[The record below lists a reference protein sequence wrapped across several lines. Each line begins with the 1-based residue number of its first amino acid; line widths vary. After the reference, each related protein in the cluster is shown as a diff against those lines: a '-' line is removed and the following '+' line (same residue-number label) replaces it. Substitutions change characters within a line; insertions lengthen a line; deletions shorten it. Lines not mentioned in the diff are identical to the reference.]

1 MIRRFTLSLVA
12 LVALAIVPALA
23 HPGHDHKI
31 LGTVTTAAADHVIVK
46 DKAGKDETIHI
57 TRDTKVLRDKKAAQV
72 ADIKAGM
79 RVVVTA
85 VTVKVDNV
93 ERLHAKTIELGAAPT
108 SK

>member
-57 TRDTKVLRDKKAAQV
+57 TRDTKVLKDKKAAQV

-79 RVVVTA
+79 RIVVTA

>member
-1 MIRRFTLSLVA
+1 MTRRFTLSLIA
-12 LVALAIVPALA
+12 LFALAIVPALA
-23 HPGHDHKI
+23 HPGHDHKV
-31 LGTVTTAAADHVIVK
+31 LGTVTMAAADHLVVK

-57 TRDTKVLRDKKAAQV
+57 TKETKVLKDKKPAQV

-85 VTVKVDNV
+85 VIAKVENV
-93 ERLHAKTIELGAAPT
+93 ERLNATVIELGAAPT

>member
-79 RVVVTA
+79 RIVVTA